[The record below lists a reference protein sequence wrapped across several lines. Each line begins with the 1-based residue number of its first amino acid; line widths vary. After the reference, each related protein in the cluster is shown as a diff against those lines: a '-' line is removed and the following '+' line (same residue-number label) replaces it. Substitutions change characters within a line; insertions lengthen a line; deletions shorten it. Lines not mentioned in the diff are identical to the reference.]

1 MDGERI
7 IIVFKL
13 ATIAPLHNRSQ
24 RAITHSMT
32 NIPES
37 WKLTL
42 PCTRKEAESLDIDDP
57 SLALL
62 DEPPT
67 IVAQEPDPAQPEK
80 WEVSAYFCGKPTTNQ
95 INLVRSL
102 VPSAKRDEARLER
115 IENEDWVTLSQQA
128 IAPVFAGRFFV
139 HTSTNVHERPSGSV
153 PFLIEASRAFGTGGH
168 ETTSGCLKMLDSLRR
183 GGARFD
189 NVVDIGT
196 GTGLL
201 AFAARHLW
209 PRAYVTASDID
220 PVSIEVS
227 VDNADVNGVPVG
239 SHPGEVA
246 LCVASGT
253 DHEMIQRRAPYDL
266 VIANILAGPL
276 IELAPALSDI
286 LCEGGTLILAG
297 LLDRQVVDVRRAYW
311 REGLRFVE
319 QTGGEWP
326 CLRLAKRRRYGWRR
340 PSRAS
345 LTTSQPPGDFGTW

>member
-1 MDGERI
+1 MI
-7 IIVFKL
+7 IIDFDL
-13 ATIAPLHNRSQ
+13 ATIVTLRYAGR
-24 RAITHSMT
+24 RAITPNMT
-32 NIPES
+32 TFPES
-37 WKLTL
+37 WKLSL

-57 SLALL
+57 RLAEM

-67 IVAQEPDPAQPEK
+67 IVTQEIDPAHPEK
-80 WEVSAYFCGKPTTNQ
+80 WEILAYFDGKPTTNQ
-95 INLVRSL
+95 INMVRLL
-102 VPSAKRDEARLER
+102 VPSAQQEAAVLER
-115 IENEDWVTLSQQA
+115 IENADWVTLSQQA

-139 HTSTNVHERPSGSV
+139 HTSTNAHEQPSGSV
-153 PFLIEASRAFGTGGH
+153 SFLIEASRAFGTGGH
-168 ETTSGCLKMLDSLRR
+168 ETTSGCLKMLDSLRHS
-183 GGARFD
+183 GARFD

-227 VDNADVNGVPVG
+227 IDNAAVNGVPVG
-239 SHPGEVA
+239 PHPGQVS

-286 LCEGGTLILAG
+286 LEEGGTLVLAG
-297 LLDRQVVDVRRAYW
+297 LLDRQVADVRRAYW
-311 REGLRFVE
+311 REGLRFIE

-326 CLRLAKRRRYGWRR
+326 CLRLAKRRRFGWRR
-340 PSRAS
+340 PARPR